1 MNQTETQSR
10 PQGDR
15 AQHAVNIA
23 SIFVHGTARMLDIQ
37 MAAARN
43 FMQYQARGARAFGAP
58 DFSEM
63 FKGIDARF
71 YEASAAQALNYI
83 RQANEAISEMP
94 SSIGELIQQQTEELS
109 EQMRQGMEE
118 VGSLMQQGAQEGT
131 QMIKEATRETGE
143 ALQEGEEAQDGQR
156 AAAQRQG
163 GQSGKDGG
171 EREHGARARRAG

>member
-10 PQGDR
+10 PQGDT

-23 SIFVHGTARMLDIQ
+23 SILMHGTARMLDIQ

-63 FKGIDARF
+63 FKGSDARF
-71 YEASAAQALNYI
+71 YEASAAQALNYM

-94 SSIGELIQQQTEELS
+94 SSIGDLIQQQTEELS
-109 EQMRQGMEE
+109 EQMRQGM
-118 VGSLMQQGAQEGT
+118 
-131 QMIKEATRETGE
+131 
-143 ALQEGEEAQDGQR
+143 QR
-156 AAAQRQG
+156 
-163 GQSGKDGG
+163 S
-171 EREHGARARRAG
+171 ARSCSRGRKKGRR

>member
-1 MNQTETQSR
+1 MNQSETQSR

-15 AQHAVNIA
+15 AQPAVNIA
-23 SIFVHGTARMLDIQ
+23 SIFMHGAARMLDIQ
-37 MAAARN
+37 MAAGRN

-58 DFSEM
+58 DFSEI

-71 YEASAAQALNYI
+71 YEAMTDQALNYM

-94 SSIGELIQQQTEELS
+94 ANIGELIQQQTEELS

-118 VGSLMQQGAQEGT
+118 AGSLMQQGAQEGT
-131 QMIKEATRETGE
+131 QMIKEATREAGE
-143 ALQEGEEAQDGQR
+143 AVQEGEEAQQGQR

-163 GQSGKDGG
+163 GQIGKDGG
-171 EREHGARARRAG
+171 EREQGARARRAG